1 MTMAKPGVAQDQT
14 VEEILASIR
23 QVINGDQTR
32 AAAAAQRPSAGA
44 MTPPRSQ
51 PAAAPPPGGGNVTAI
66 HGAKIATGEDEASG
80 DEVSEDRTSEDKV
93 SAPAAASAEAEKAA
107 APPAGRAQMNEV
119 VELAIEKALGGVD
132 PGDTRAETAAPET
145 AEEPPPLQAT
155 AEPETLQPDRE
166 APHVVAPQPVPERPR
181 VIEAQPARE
190 APRAV
195 EPPSRPERAP
205 ASGSLLSAR
214 ANAAVAASFGD
225 LAKVLAERDA
235 REIDRVVEDLLR
247 PMLKSWLED
256 NLPSLVER
264 LVREEIERV
273 SRGGR

>member
-32 AAAAAQRPSAGA
+32 SASAAPRPPTGV
-44 MTPPRSQ
+44 MPTPRV
-51 PAAAPPPGGGNVTAI
+51 PAAAPPPSGGNVTAI
-66 HGAKIATGEDEASG
+66 HGGKIVTPEDAAFADVAGAAPEEPAPEAAEASVDR
-80 DEVSEDRTSEDKV
+80 DE
-93 SAPAAASAEAEKAA
+93 APAAA
-107 APPAGRAQMNEV
+107 PAGRSPMHDV
-119 VELAIEKALGGVD
+119 VELAIEQALDAVD
-132 PGDTRAETAAPET
+132 PDDTRAETAAT
-145 AEEPPPLQAT
+145 AAAELRPPLRA
-155 AEPETLQPDRE
+155 AATLQAPPQPADE
-166 APHVVAPQPVPERPR
+166 APRGIAPQPVDEPPPSPER
-181 VIEAQPARE
+181 A

-195 EPPSRPERAP
+195 EPPSRPAPQPVRAA
-205 ASGSLLSAR
+205 ASRSLLSPR

-225 LAKVLAERDA
+225 LAKVLAERNA
-235 REIDRVVEDLLR
+235 REVDQVVEDLLR